1 MLQLT
6 AIGRL
11 TKDPEF
17 KVSRQSNAQFLVFDL
32 AVNKGYGNN
41 QTTVFINCCASESVK
56 NALSKAKKGS
66 HVAVTGDL
74 STEIYQ
80 KNDGS
85 TGENIKCF
93 VTSFSFINSG
103 NGQKNNQQNGNY
115 APQQNNNQYAQ
126 PPMNNGQQYQ
136 QPPMNNGQQYQQPP
150 MNNGQQYQQPPMNN
164 GQQYQQSPMNNG
176 QQYQQPPVN
185 QGYAPANQYANPNNY
200 GNNYPA
206 GYQEQN
212 VTGEDLPF

>member
-11 TKDPEF
+11 TRDPEF
-17 KVSRQSNAQFLVFDL
+17 KSNRQGSQFLVFDL

-41 QTTVFINCCASESVK
+41 QTTVFVSCCASEGVK

-66 HVAVTGDL
+66 HVVVTGEL

-93 VTSFSFINSG
+93 VTSFSFISSG
-103 NGQKNNQQNGNY
+103 GGQRNNQQNS
-115 APQQNNNQYAQ
+115 NQYVQQ
-126 PPMNNGQQYQ
+126 PSINNGQQYQQ
-136 QPPMNNGQQYQQPP
+136 QPPMNNGQQYAQQPP
-150 MNNGQQYQQPPMNN
+150 MNNGQAYQQP
-164 GQQYQQSPMNNG
+164 
-176 QQYQQPPVN
+176 QQPPAN

-200 GNNYPA
+200 GSNYPA
-206 GYQEQN
+206 GYEEQN
-212 VTGEDLPF
+212 VTEDLPF

>member
-1 MLQLT
+1 M
-6 AIGRL
+6 
-11 TKDPEF
+11 
-17 KVSRQSNAQFLVFDL
+17 SSNIDNF
-32 AVNKGYGNN
+32 
-41 QTTVFINCCASESVK
+41 NCCASEGVK

-66 HVAVTGDL
+66 HVAVTGEL

-126 PPMNNGQQYQ
+126 LPMNNGQQYQ
-136 QPPMNNGQQYQQPP
+136 QPPMNNGQQYQQ
-150 MNNGQQYQQPPMNN
+150 
-164 GQQYQQSPMNNG
+164 PMNNG

-212 VTGEDLPF
+212 VTGEALHF

>member
-11 TKDPEF
+11 TRDPEF
-17 KVSRQSNAQFLVFDL
+17 KSNRQGSQFLVFDL

-41 QTTVFINCCASESVK
+41 QTTVFVSCCASEGVK

-66 HVAVTGDL
+66 HVVVTGEL

-93 VTSFSFINSG
+93 VTSFSFISSG
-103 NGQKNNQQNGNY
+103 GGQRNNQQNS
-115 APQQNNNQYAQ
+115 NQYVQQ
-126 PPMNNGQQYQ
+126 PSINNGQQYQQ
-136 QPPMNNGQQYQQPP
+136 QPPMNNGQQYAQQPS
-150 MNNGQQYQQPPMNN
+150 MNNGQTYQQPPA
-164 GQQYQQSPMNNG
+164 
-176 QQYQQPPVN
+176 N

-200 GNNYPA
+200 GSNYPA
-206 GYQEQN
+206 GYEEQN
-212 VTGEDLPF
+212 VTEDLPF

>member
-11 TKDPEF
+11 TRDPEF
-17 KVSRQSNAQFLVFDL
+17 KSNRQGSQFLVFDL

-41 QTTVFINCCASESVK
+41 QTTVFISCCASEGVK

-66 HVAVTGDL
+66 HVVVTGEL

-93 VTSFSFINSG
+93 VTSFSFISSG
-103 NGQKNNQQNGNY
+103 SGQRNNQQNGNQNGNY
-115 APQQNNNQYAQ
+115 APHQNNNQYAQ
-126 PPMNNGQQYQ
+126 QPSINNGQQYAQ
-136 QPPMNNGQQYQQPP
+136 QPPMNNGQTYQQP
-150 MNNGQQYQQPPMNN
+150 QQPPA
-164 GQQYQQSPMNNG
+164 
-176 QQYQQPPVN
+176 N

-200 GNNYPA
+200 GSNYPA
-206 GYQEQN
+206 NYGEQN
-212 VTGEDLPF
+212 VTEDLPF

>member
-11 TKDPEF
+11 TRDPEF
-17 KVSRQSNAQFLVFDL
+17 KSNRQGSQFLVFDL

-41 QTTVFINCCASESVK
+41 QTTVFISCCASEGVK

-66 HVAVTGDL
+66 HVVVTGEL

-93 VTSFSFINSG
+93 VTSFSFISSG
-103 NGQKNNQQNGNY
+103 SGQRNNQQNGNQNGNY
-115 APQQNNNQYAQ
+115 APQQNNNQYV
-126 PPMNNGQQYQ
+126 QQ
-136 QPPMNNGQQYQQPP
+136 
-150 MNNGQQYQQPPMNN
+150 
-164 GQQYQQSPMNNG
+164 PMNNG

-200 GNNYPA
+200 GSNYPA
-206 GYQEQN
+206 NYEEQN
-212 VTGEDLPF
+212 VTGDLPF

>member
-11 TKDPEF
+11 TRDPEF
-17 KVSRQSNAQFLVFDL
+17 KSNRQGSQFLVFDL

-41 QTTVFINCCASESVK
+41 QTTVFISCCASEGVK

-66 HVAVTGDL
+66 HVVVTGEL

-93 VTSFSFINSG
+93 VTSFSFISSG
-103 NGQKNNQQNGNY
+103 SGQRNNQQNGNY
-115 APQQNNNQYAQ
+115 APQQNSNQYV
-126 PPMNNGQQYQ
+126 Q
-136 QPPMNNGQQYQQPP
+136 QPPMNNGQQYAQQPP
-150 MNNGQQYQQPPMNN
+150 MNNGQT
-164 GQQYQQSPMNNG
+164 YQQSH
-176 QQYQQPPVN
+176 QPPAN

-200 GNNYPA
+200 GSNYPA
-206 GYQEQN
+206 NYEEQN
-212 VTGEDLPF
+212 VTGDLPF

>member
-17 KVSRQSNAQFLVFDL
+17 KVSRQNNAQFLVFDL

-41 QTTVFINCCASESVK
+41 QTTVFINCCASEGVK

-66 HVAVTGDL
+66 HVSVTGEL

-115 APQQNNNQYAQ
+115 APQQNNNQYVQQ
-126 PPMNNGQQYQ
+126 PPVNNGQQYQQPTMNNGQQYQ
-136 QPPMNNGQQYQQPP
+136 QP
-150 MNNGQQYQQPPMNN
+150 
-164 GQQYQQSPMNNG
+164 PMNNG

-200 GNNYPA
+200 GNNYPT

>member
-11 TKDPEF
+11 TRDPEF
-17 KVSRQSNAQFLVFDL
+17 KSNRQGSQFLVFDL

-41 QTTVFINCCASESVK
+41 QTTVFISCCASEGVK

-66 HVAVTGDL
+66 HVVVTGEL

-93 VTSFSFINSG
+93 VTSFSFISSG
-103 NGQKNNQQNGNY
+103 NGQRNNQQNGNY
-115 APQQNNNQYAQ
+115 APQQNSNQYV
-126 PPMNNGQQYQ
+126 Q
-136 QPPMNNGQQYQQPP
+136 QPPMNNGQQYAQQTPMNNSQQYAQQPP
-150 MNNGQQYQQPPMNN
+150 MNNGQTYQQP
-164 GQQYQQSPMNNG
+164 Q
-176 QQYQQPPVN
+176 QQPAN

-200 GNNYPA
+200 GSNYPA
-206 GYQEQN
+206 NYEEQN
-212 VTGEDLPF
+212 VTGDLPF

>member
-17 KVSRQSNAQFLVFDL
+17 KVSRQNNAQFLVFDL

-41 QTTVFINCCASESVK
+41 QTTVFINCRASEGVK

-126 PPMNNGQQYQ
+126 QPSINNGQQYQ
-136 QPPMNNGQQYQQPP
+136 QQP
-150 MNNGQQYQQPPMNN
+150 
-164 GQQYQQSPMNNG
+164 PMNNG

-200 GNNYPA
+200 GSNYPA
-206 GYQEQN
+206 NYEEQN
-212 VTGEDLPF
+212 VTGDLPF

>member
-11 TKDPEF
+11 TRDPEF
-17 KVSRQSNAQFLVFDL
+17 KSNRQGSQFLVFDL

-41 QTTVFINCCASESVK
+41 QTTVFVSCCASEGVK

-66 HVAVTGDL
+66 HVVVTGEL

-93 VTSFSFINSG
+93 VTSFSFISSG
-103 NGQKNNQQNGNY
+103 GGQRNNQQNGNQNGNY
-115 APQQNNNQYAQ
+115 APQQNNNQYVQ
-126 PPMNNGQQYQ
+126 QPMNNGQQYAQQTPMNNSQQYAQ
-136 QPPMNNGQQYQQPP
+136 QPPMNNGQTYQQPP
-150 MNNGQQYQQPPMNN
+150 T
-164 GQQYQQSPMNNG
+164 
-176 QQYQQPPVN
+176 N

-200 GNNYPA
+200 GSNYPA
-206 GYQEQN
+206 NYEEQN
-212 VTGEDLPF
+212 VTGDLPF